1 MSSASFG
8 LPAHVRDHLLAHGV
22 REHDALRA
30 LREATVAQL
39 GERAV
44 MISSPEQ
51 AALMQLLVGMLGATR
66 AVEVGA
72 FTGYNALAWAL
83 AMPAGGRVLCCDI
96 SREYTDFGR
105 PYWQAAGVGERIE
118 VRIGPAVET
127 LDALLAD
134 GQADR
139 FDIAFIDADKLG
151 YPAYYERCVQL
162 VRPGGLVCVD
172 NVLWSGS
179 VADPEDQRESTAAI
193 REVSRIIRDDER
205 VDIAMLPIG
214 DGLTLARKRP

>member
-1 MSSASFG
+1 MSAPPGAPHVQRF
-8 LPAHVRDHLLAHGV
+8 LWPA
-22 REHDALRA
+22 
-30 LREATVAQL
+30 
-39 GERAV
+39 
-44 MISSPEQ
+44 
-51 AALMQLLVGMLGATR
+51 
-66 AVEVGA
+66 
-72 FTGYNALAWAL
+72 
-83 AMPAGGRVLCCDI
+83 
-96 SREYTDFGR
+96 
-105 PYWQAAGVGERIE
+105 GERIE

-134 GQADR
+134 GQAGS

-179 VADPEDQRESTAAI
+179 VADPEDQRESTEAI